1 MRKTISLILNFI
13 IVVFGII
20 GTFIMFT
27 FKGSGTG
34 LTSSGIQNFKFFTVL
49 SNELCVLIALAYI
62 VFRFMKKSFPVAL
75 KLMATAAVGLTF
87 IVVAAFLAP
96 IYPDLNLYEGGNLW
110 FHLIIPLT
118 SMIEFLILENP
129 DDKKIPFRYT
139 FYSASFAL
147 IYGLGYLINILIN
160 GVGQW
165 PDTNDWYGFLN
176 WGYPIGICIFAF
188 IVFMNWLIAVILR
201 ILNIVVSKRLKVKE

>member
-49 SNELCVLIALAYI
+49 SNELCVLVALAYI
-62 VFRFMKKSFPVAL
+62 FSRFMKKSFPVAL

-87 IVVAAFLAP
+87 IVVAAFLVP

-188 IVFMNWLIAVILR
+188 IVLMNWLIAVILR
-201 ILNIVVSKRLKVKE
+201 LLNIVVSKRLKVKE

>member
-118 SMIEFLILENP
+118 SMIEFLILETP